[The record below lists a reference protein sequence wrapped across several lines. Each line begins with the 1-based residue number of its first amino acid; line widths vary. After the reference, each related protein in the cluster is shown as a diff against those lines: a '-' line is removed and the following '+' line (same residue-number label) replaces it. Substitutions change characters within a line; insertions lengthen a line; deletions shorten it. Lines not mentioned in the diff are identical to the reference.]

1 MKQARLIL
9 VAIAWL
15 SCSVGLA
22 EDGKVKVAV
31 IGPVNGS
38 ASHIDN
44 LPYLRKHV
52 TTARSID
59 PFSSVVR
66 LQRAKREHISIS
78 NGSLQG
84 ACGRDIVLPRTWNLS
99 DPNWKFYRGAVAG
112 RSRPNGF
119 LRERVFRAFQPG
131 KHGQLANVYQWDMPS
146 DFTLGFDSKQDCHLL
161 IDWDYSLTSSLD
173 EQFTIRAEN
182 IATPQFFRSGREQ
195 DQIVLFQLSKPSVV
209 PGREVP
215 DRETIDVQYWMPTKT
230 GGFLQPLSLD
240 PFITYATDHADS
252 EFQIALLDTGRDT
265 SAVAIAKAMHEA
277 KELGCDFAFTRLAKS
292 GFQPDA
298 LAQFSAEYKLP
309 ILVDQRSSYSPQ
321 FVIQPT
327 PVKTIP
333 ERGTAGDEYKRLA
346 KVLAELLEDRSRSGK
361 LRDQLAANRFEIEPV
376 KPVDVPAGLSELTR
390 VSLAEL
396 PTPARNSAELLL
408 QHSDAVHS
416 WWYRSADRNGNFAHR
431 GTFSIA
437 DPKFPWNPQ
446 HLTYREFYETGR
458 CSRDPISMAKHGRST
473 PQTAWILLQA
483 PVTKQNANWNA
494 PKLAQRTL
502 MVPADRQLT
511 AINDDP
517 GSWAWH
523 YDRDS
528 VAKTLKELIGTGQTP
543 LQILS
548 QYPQPS
554 VNSDD
559 IAAWRRHL
567 LALDQPSLRK
577 DRLDQ
582 IASVAQR
589 VIDLCERRL
598 GRFPAPREPYDR
610 RQLICPPALPMAEFA
625 ASLPD
630 SQMETYAWAV
640 DAAYRRVRAIGYR
653 ELPDVVIKHPVR
665 DWNVQEQEFVA
676 ALRQLVGLTPLDD
689 PRFVLPLI
697 RHERRRRNPR
707 RAYELLQRSAYQ
719 GPAMPWYFKKERDLF
734 SDAGWE
740 PLRRVGYV
748 RWFLKQNGMPI
759 LD

>member
-1 MKQARLIL
+1 
-9 VAIAWL
+9 
-15 SCSVGLA
+15 
-22 EDGKVKVAV
+22 
-31 IGPVNGS
+31 
-38 ASHIDN
+38 
-44 LPYLRKHV
+44 
-52 TTARSID
+52 
-59 PFSSVVR
+59 
-66 LQRAKREHISIS
+66 
-78 NGSLQG
+78 
-84 ACGRDIVLPRTWNLS
+84 
-99 DPNWKFYRGAVAG
+99 
-112 RSRPNGF
+112 
-119 LRERVFRAFQPG
+119 
-131 KHGQLANVYQWDMPS
+131 
-146 DFTLGFDSKQDCHLL
+146 
-161 IDWDYSLTSSLD
+161 
-173 EQFTIRAEN
+173 
-182 IATPQFFRSGREQ
+182 
-195 DQIVLFQLSKPSVV
+195 
-209 PGREVP
+209 
-215 DRETIDVQYWMPTKT
+215 
-230 GGFLQPLSLD
+230 
-240 PFITYATDHADS
+240 
-252 EFQIALLDTGRDT
+252 
-265 SAVAIAKAMHEA
+265 
-277 KELGCDFAFTRLAKS
+277 
-292 GFQPDA
+292 
-298 LAQFSAEYKLP
+298 
-309 ILVDQRSSYSPQ
+309 
-321 FVIQPT
+321 
-327 PVKTIP
+327 
-333 ERGTAGDEYKRLA
+333 
-346 KVLAELLEDRSRSGK
+346 
-361 LRDQLAANRFEIEPV
+361 
-376 KPVDVPAGLSELTR
+376 
-390 VSLAEL
+390 
-396 PTPARNSAELLL
+396 
-408 QHSDAVHS
+408 
-416 WWYRSADRNGNFAHR
+416 
-431 GTFSIA
+431 
-437 DPKFPWNPQ
+437 
-446 HLTYREFYETGR
+446 
-458 CSRDPISMAKHGRST
+458 
-473 PQTAWILLQA
+473 
-483 PVTKQNANWNA
+483 
-494 PKLAQRTL
+494 